1 MAAHGGKRSR
11 RSTKVNGM
19 SEDQTIQGRV
29 EPPVDLSTL
38 RMSEDL
44 VRETREVVDHRRR
57 VEALLAS
64 AEQGREQV
72 NPEIFARVSADYRR
86 QLDEI
91 AGHYAPLRD
100 RAGEELRRIKADG
113 ARLQV
118 ELDQVNDHLE
128 ELRFR
133 CRVGEFDEKELRR
146 REAEKL
152 ALVNQLQ
159 EQLKTVESTMT
170 TAKGLLGDDLETLL
184 RGDFGRRAP
193 APAAPAP
200 PVAGTPMGKPA
211 APPVAVPSEATS
223 PGGVRPTPPPP
234 ASEGTLLL
242 GTPLPSTKPAAEPKK
257 ATRVEHAA
265 AAPPPPVPAAA
276 PAPPA
281 EGTVL
286 MSLPAEAPAAPA
298 APSDS
303 STQGLPQALL
313 TRKKPDAG
321 KSYVIDK
328 DGLVLGRSNQCDVV
342 VQGATVSRRHAIIR
356 YQNGGYVLE
365 DVSSGGGVLVNG
377 QRQKQWS
384 LKNGDEIGVG
394 AAVFEFQGP

>member
-1 MAAHGGKRSR
+1 
-11 RSTKVNGM
+11 
-19 SEDQTIQGRV
+19 
-29 EPPVDLSTL
+29 
-38 RMSEDL
+38 MSEDL

-57 VEALLAS
+57 VEALLGA
-64 AEQGREQV
+64 AEQGRDQV
-72 NPEIFARVSADYRR
+72 SGDIFSRVAADYRR
-86 QLDEI
+86 QLDDI
-91 AGHYAPLRD
+91 ATQYAPLRD
-100 RAGEELRRIKADG
+100 RAGEELRRIKGDG
-113 ARLQV
+113 ARLQL
-118 ELDQVNDHLE
+118 ELDQVNELLE

-159 EQLKTVESTMT
+159 EQLKTIESTMT
-170 TAKGLLGDDLETLL
+170 TAKGLLGDDLDTLL
-184 RGDFGRRAP
+184 RSDFGRRPTPAP
-193 APAAPAP
+193 APAIVP
-200 PVAGTPMGKPA
+200 PVASTAPMSKPA
-211 APPVAVPSEATS
+211 APPVPSESTS
-223 PGGVRPTPPPP
+223 PGGIRPAAPPPAREGAMQLGTPPP
-234 ASEGTLLL
+234 A
-242 GTPLPSTKPAAEPKK
+242 TKPAEARK
-257 ATRVEHAA
+257 AMRVEPVAA
-265 AAPPPPVPAAA
+265 AAPPPPVHAPAPAVAAA
-276 PAPPA
+276 PPPPA

-286 MSLPAEAPAAPA
+286 MSLPAEAAPAPA
-298 APSDS
+298 AGPSDS

-377 QRQKQWS
+377 QRQKAWT

>member
-1 MAAHGGKRSR
+1 
-11 RSTKVNGM
+11 M
-19 SEDQTIQGRV
+19 SEDQTVQGRV
-29 EPPVDLSTL
+29 QAPADLSTL
-38 RMSEDL
+38 RMNEDL
-44 VRETREVVDHRRR
+44 VRETREVVDHRRK
-57 VEALLAS
+57 VEALLGA
-64 AEQGREQV
+64 AEQGRDQV
-72 NPEIFARVSADYRR
+72 SGDIFSRVAADYRR
-86 QLDEI
+86 QLDDI
-91 AGHYAPLRD
+91 AAQYAPLRD
-100 RAGEELRRIKADG
+100 RAGEELRRIKGDG
-113 ARLQV
+113 ARLQL
-118 ELDQVNDHLE
+118 ELDQVNDLLE

-133 CRVGEFDEKELRR
+133 CRVGEFDEKELRK

-152 ALVNQLQ
+152 AVVHQLQ

-170 TAKGLLGDDLETLL
+170 TAKGLLGDDLDTLL
-184 RGDFGRRAP
+184 RSDFGRRPTP
-193 APAAPAP
+193 APVSAP
-200 PVAGTPMGKPA
+200 PVVHTAPMAKPA
-211 APPVAVPSEATS
+211 AAPVPSEATS
-223 PGGVRPTPPPP
+223 AGGVRPAAPPP
-234 ASEGTLLL
+234 SGEGTMLL
-242 GTPLPSTKPAAEPKK
+242 GTPPPAAKPAEPKK
-257 ATRVEHAA
+257 AARVEPVPAP
-265 AAPPPPVPAAA
+265 APPPPVPAPAPVPVPAPAAAAA
-276 PAPPA
+276 PAPPV

-286 MSLPAEAPAAPA
+286 MSLPAEAVPAPA
-298 APSDS
+298 AGPSDS

-377 QRQKQWS
+377 QRQKAWT